1 MAFFTDNRA
10 QLALDRIR
18 KNVDDAGRY
27 VSKHPIEASLL
38 VAGLVVAA
46 VFFPAPV
53 ILALCVCALALIC
66 LNLIK
71 EDSFGEAVSRDA
83 SSLRRGAGF

>member
-1 MAFFTDNRA
+1 MGIKIMTFFTENRA
-10 QLALDRIR
+10 QLALDRTQ
-18 KNVDDAGRY
+18 KNFDDAGKY

-71 EDSFGEAVSRDA
+71 EPNMYENMTGLFNS
-83 SSLRRGAGF
+83 